1 MSTIHHEGYVIEIIT
16 TPKDY
21 KYNLYKD
28 TKLIVEGKQGF
39 PFPTE
44 AEIHAK
50 LYIDRLIGA
59 KDGWMI
65 S

>member
-1 MSTIHHEGYVIEIIT
+1 MANKTAFYKGYLVEILNNDYNYVISKDNKVIT
-16 TPKDY
+16 ECKHT
-21 KYNLYKD
+21 
-28 TKLIVEGKQGF
+28 F

-44 AEIHAK
+44 AELHAK
-50 LYIDRLIGA
+50 LYIDRLIGN

>member
-1 MSTIHHEGYVIEIIT
+1 MNPIHHEGYVIEIIT
-16 TPKDY
+16 TPAAY
-21 KYNLYKD
+21 KYNIYKD
-28 TKLIVEGKQGF
+28 MKLIVEGKYEF

-50 LYIDRLIGA
+50 LYINRLIGG
-59 KDGWMI
+59 KDGWLI